1 MSGTVASSVKGE
13 RSMSA
18 KISRRDFSKLL
29 VAVPALA
36 MGSRLMRAPAWAQSV
51 ISASDPHPRRRVKVL
66 DTEIEF
72 VDTGRGDP
80 IVFLHGNPTYSYQWR
95 NIIPYVSKLGRCL
108 APDLVGMGRS
118 GISPTHSYRFVDQA
132 RYFDAWFDTL
142 GLTKNVVLVL
152 HDWGAAIGFCR
163 AFRFPDQV
171 QGVAYFEAIVQERHW
186 ADFPAD
192 SPFHALRSEKGE
204 RMVLDENFFVEV
216 MLPRGILRK
225 LSREEMDAYRAP
237 YRNRERRLPTLV
249 WPREVPID
257 GEPADVVAI
266 VENYGK
272 FMATSPIPKLFILG
286 EPGGIFSGKAREFP
300 RTWRNQREIIVKGI
314 HHLQEDS
321 PVEIGTAL
329 AAFVQDV
336 RS

>member
-1 MSGTVASSVKGE
+1 
-13 RSMSA
+13 MSA

-29 VAVPALA
+29 VTLPALPALPALA
-36 MGSRLMRAPAWAQSV
+36 MGSRPTTEAAWPQSN
-51 ISASDPHPRRRVKVL
+51 IGAADPHPRRRVKVL
-66 DTEIEF
+66 DTEIEY

-118 GISPTHSYRFVDQA
+118 GMSPTRSYRFVDQA
-132 RYFDAWFDTL
+132 RYLDAWFEAL
-142 GLTKNVVLVL
+142 ELTRNVILVL
-152 HDWGAAIGFCR
+152 HDWGGAIGFYR
-163 AFRFPDQV
+163 TLRFPEQV
-171 QGVAYFEAIVQERHW
+171 QAVAYFEAIVQERHW
-186 ADFPAD
+186 ADFPPD
-192 SPFHALRSEKGE
+192 SPFPALRSDKGE
-204 RMVLDENFFVEV
+204 HMVLEENFFVEV

-237 YRNRERRLPTLV
+237 YQDRVRRLPTLV

-266 VENYGK
+266 VKDYGK

-286 EPGGIFSGKAREFP
+286 EPGAIFVGKAREFP
-300 RTWRNQREIIVKGI
+300 GTWRNQREIMVKGI

-321 PVEIGTAL
+321 PAEIGSAL
-329 AAFVQDV
+329 AGFVQDV

>member
-1 MSGTVASSVKGE
+1 
-13 RSMSA
+13 MSA
-18 KISRRDFSKLL
+18 KISRRDFSRL
-29 VAVPALA
+29 VAAVPALA

-118 GISPTHSYRFVDQA
+118 GLSPTHSYRFVDQA

-142 GLTKNVVLVL
+142 GLTKNVVLVV
-152 HDWGAAIGFCR
+152 HDWGAAIGFYR

-171 QGVAYFEAIVQERHW
+171 QAVAYFEAIVQERHW
-186 ADFPAD
+186 ADMPAD
-192 SPFHALRSEKGE
+192 SFFRVLRSEKGKQ
-204 RMVLDENFFVEV
+204 MVLEENFFVEV
-216 MLPRGILRK
+216 VLPRGILRT

-249 WPREVPID
+249 WPHEVPID

-266 VENYGK
+266 VEKYGT
-272 FMATSPIPKLFILG
+272 FMAASPIPKLFILG
-286 EPGGIFSGKAREFP
+286 EPGGIFAGQAREFP

-314 HHLQEDS
+314 HHLQEDA
-321 PVEIGTAL
+321 PAEIGAAL